1 MITFEKDG
9 IEYKMYDHL
18 YFVSRCGKVLRK
30 MTPVLPIL
38 RKDGYMSI
46 GRRGLLH
53 RMIAKCWVPNLNNSQ
68 CVHHKNGDKS
78 DNGADNLEWISH
90 EKHAKL
96 HHKGKPSYKRTPE
109 SIAKFIASKTGTKDN
124 EAARIKKRARLITI
138 VPRTTCKYQGVT
150 YESIAAGSRAAGI
163 HPATFRLRC
172 LSKNFPEYEIV
183 SLYYG

>member
-1 MITFEKDG
+1 MLSVFHNE
-9 IEYKMYDHL
+9 IEYKFFNHIYA
-18 YFVSRCGKVLRK
+18 VSRCGKVLRK
-30 MTPVLPIL
+30 LSPYIPVM
-38 RKDGYMSI
+38 RKDGYFQM
-46 GRRGLLH
+46 GRQKLLH
-53 RMIAKCWVPNLNNSQ
+53 RVIAHCWVENPDNFNH
-68 CVHHKNGDKS
+68 VHHKNGNKS
-78 DNGADNLEWISH
+78 DNSADNLCWMSGH
-90 EKHAKL
+90 EHAKL

-124 EAARIKKRARLITI
+124 EAARVKKRARLITI

-163 HPATFRLRC
+163 PPATFRLRC